1 MHTDPV
7 VQDPTQAL
15 AVVGMAGRFPDAP
28 DVESFWRLLMERH
41 DAIGP
46 VPASRWDATAQLD
59 PQREIQAVGGFLT
72 DVDRFDATFF
82 GISPREAEM
91 LDPQQ
96 RLMLEAAWRALEDAG
111 TPARALAGSRTGVFV
126 GAGWHDYE
134 HVGRKSAAGVTQH
147 TAPGY
152 ALDMIAARVSY
163 FLGLTGPSLVVETG
177 CSSALVAAHL
187 AAQALRAGEVDA
199 AIIGGVAL
207 MLDPTASI
215 GLTYFG
221 GLSPD
226 GRCKAF
232 GAGAN
237 GFVRGEGVGALY
249 VKTVA
254 RAQADG
260 DRIHGVIAGTAVNND
275 GGGQSVVAPSPLGQE
290 RLLRDSYRHW
300 GIPAD
305 RVAYVE
311 AHGTGTSVGDPIEAG
326 AVGRVLGR
334 TRSADAGPLPIGSV
348 KTNIGHLEA
357 AAGIPGLFKALL
369 SLRHGVVPPS
379 LHSAELNPEIA
390 FDELNVTVVR
400 EPLPLPADEQVF
412 LGVSSFG
419 WGGTNA
425 HVVLTGAPRTETP
438 VTDDRPDVHRTDN
451 EHRTP
456 VLLPV
461 SAHSEQAL
469 AERAREL
476 RELLTGATDP
486 APEQLP
492 ALEQLSALAGTLA
505 WQRDQF
511 PVRAALLAADA
522 AGAAD
527 QLERLAA
534 DPAGAEPVPG
544 IFTGR
549 AATVGRTAFV
559 FPGQGSQ
566 WHAMGR
572 ELLAAEPVFAAVIH
586 RCAAALEPYTD
597 WDLVRV
603 VSGEAGEEWLSRID
617 MLQPTLWAVSLGL
630 CELWR
635 AAGVEPDVV
644 VGHSQG
650 EVTAATAAGILS
662 YEDGAM
668 VVARRSAIARRTS
681 GKGRMLAVDLSLDA
695 AKAALSGFEEGVSL
709 AVNNGPNSCVLSG
722 DTELVLA
729 LKELLEAEGTFCRL
743 VNVDYASHSPQ
754 MDELE
759 DDLLAALQSVR
770 PGRGGVELMS
780 TVRVAPL
787 EGPELDARYW
797 VDNLRRPVMF
807 ADAMERL
814 FDTGVTHVVEI
825 SPHPVLTPALE
836 QLAAQRPVP
845 PQVLSTLRRDQGSPD
860 TVRESMARAYVSG
873 LEPFGALPR
882 AAWAPVPPY
891 PWQRTVHW
899 VEQGR
904 RRAGSGAGEELR
916 LVPSVTEQGAWSGML
931 ELAPADI
938 PWVRDHRVYDAVVL
952 PGTGMLELALRT
964 ALARTGGA
972 HRTLAEVGLHSH
984 LTLTEEPVTVA
995 LGWRDDVTGGGS
1007 FTLSSLEPGGQGWV
1021 RHASARVLAEDTAP
1035 ETPSFPERL
1044 LGVDAAPAAAFYADC
1059 AARGLNYGPA
1069 FQGVVGL
1076 RAGAAECLA
1085 EVRLPEGCLAGGH
1098 PHRLHP
1104 ALWDAALQASIP
1116 LFPGEEAA
1124 VPVGVGRVHL
1134 HQDLAEPVTALWSHA
1149 VRRDGGEEVDLFLFD
1164 AERRPVLSLL
1174 GLRMRALAASADP
1187 GAVDAERIHRLE
1199 FRAAERVDGAADG
1212 TGAEQHT
1219 GRWAVC
1225 AADPVG
1231 GTAAWA
1237 RAGELAEA
1245 LGALGATA
1253 LAQVADGADAAR
1265 TEVWQERLATVEG
1278 LDGVVF
1284 LAPGADAG
1292 PDAQRAALAALA
1304 ALVRACSARPLV
1316 PRLVVVTADAQ
1327 LPPSAAGAVD
1337 PGAALY
1343 WGFGRVLRREHPE
1356 LRPVL
1361 VDVAGD
1367 EADWAVR
1374 CAVELSAED
1383 GADQVVL
1390 RGGERLVGRLVRG
1403 AAGPVDDPADPAR
1416 PRWRSAAPQPFRLA
1430 PDGRGTWDG
1439 LAFRPLE
1446 RRAPGAGEIE
1456 LAVGSAALNFIDVMK
1471 VMGTYPDPT
1480 ADARLLGLDG
1490 VGVVTRTGAG
1500 VTRFAPGDRVV
1511 ACTSGGALATHWTVL
1526 ADHAQHVPEGMAD
1539 ADAAAFPAVTITAW
1553 YGLRHLASLLPG
1565 ETVLIHSAAGGL
1577 GLAAIAVARL
1587 LGAEVLATAGSA
1599 HKRAR
1604 LRELGVRHVFDS
1616 RDLSWADEVRA
1627 ATGGRGVDVV
1637 LNSLTG
1643 AAIPLGLEVL
1653 AEGGRFVEVGKAD
1666 IYGGRTLPLDAF
1678 RKGIGL
1684 SSLDLAGVIARRPA
1698 LFTRLFAEV
1707 WERVEAGELA
1717 PLPVLSYPFARAAEA
1732 MREMSHGHHIG
1743 KFVLSDPST
1752 VTEVAPEPLRDGRFR
1767 GDGTYLITGGLG
1779 ALGLSLAEF
1788 MAGRGAGRLALVG
1801 RSAPTKEAAARIGAL
1816 RARGVLVETF
1826 AADVADAAAVRRV
1839 REQLPPLRGVVHAAG
1854 LLDDATV
1861 LNLTAEQLDRVLAPK
1876 VDGAVHLDAAT
1887 EGDPLD
1893 FFLLF
1898 SSAAALFGNAG
1909 QAAYAAGNAFMD
1921 ALAVDRRRRGLPA
1934 LSVQWGPFS
1943 DVGLAA
1949 ADDNRGARLAERG
1962 MAGFSTAE
1970 AWRALE
1976 GFLGADEQVVAYVP
1990 IDLRQYLEAYPDTAT
2005 LASWSALREL
2015 ARHGGGGSSAGAA
2028 FLAELRGAPQERWPE
2043 LLEAKVQELAGRV
2056 LRLEAGAIDRD
2067 TPFKSLG
2074 LDSLMGLELRNRLE
2088 AAFGL
2093 RLSPTLLWTYGSAR
2107 ALSAVLAERLL
2118 GDPAAGEDGEDGSSG
2133 EAATEGEG

>member
-7 VQDPTQAL
+7 AQDPTQAL

-28 DVESFWRLLMERH
+28 DVESFWRLMTERR
-41 DAIGP
+41 DAVRP
-46 VPASRWDATAQLD
+46 VPATRWDTTAQLD
-59 PQREIQAVGGFLT
+59 PEREIQAVGGFLD
-72 DVDRFDATFF
+72 DVDRFDAAFF

-111 TPARALAGSRTGVFV
+111 TPARALAGTRTGVFV

-134 HVGRKSAAGVTQH
+134 HVGRKSGSGVTQH

-199 AIIGGVAL
+199 AIVGGVAL

-215 GLTYFG
+215 GLTHFG

-249 VKTVA
+249 VKTLA
-254 RAQADG
+254 RALADG

-290 RLLRDSYRHW
+290 RLLRDSYRRW

-305 RVAYVE
+305 RVAYLE

-326 AVGRVLGR
+326 AVGRVLGQA
-334 TRSADAGPLPIGSV
+334 RSAQAGPLPIGSV

-379 LHSAELNPEIA
+379 LHSAELNPDIA
-390 FDELNVTVVR
+390 FDELNLTVVR
-400 EPLPLPADEQVF
+400 EPLALPADRQVF

-425 HVVLTGAPRTETP
+425 HVVLTGAPRADAP
-438 VTDDRPDVHRTDN
+438 APSAPAPAGADRA
-451 EHRTP
+451 

-461 SAHSEQAL
+461 SAHTEQAL
-469 AERAREL
+469 AQRAREL
-476 RELLTGATDP
+476 AEVLDAGA
-486 APEQLP
+486 APLP
-492 ALEQLSALAGTLA
+492 ALAGTLA
-505 WQRDQF
+505 WRRDHF
-511 PVRAALLAADA
+511 PLRAAVTAADA
-522 AGAAD
+522 TGAAAG
-527 QLERLAA
+527 LERLAA
-534 DPAGAEPVPG
+534 DPSAAGAGVL
-544 IFTGR
+544 TGR
-549 AATVGRTAFV
+549 AAPRGRTAFV

-572 ELLAAEPVFAAVIH
+572 ELLAADPVFAAVID
-586 RCAAALEPYTD
+586 RCAEALEPYTG
-597 WDLVRV
+597 WDLVEV
-603 VSGEAGEEWLSRID
+603 VSGAAGEEWLTRID
-617 MLQPTLWAVSLGL
+617 MLQPALWAVTLGL
-630 CELWR
+630 CEVWR

-662 YEDGAM
+662 YRDGAM

-681 GKGRMLAVDLSLDA
+681 GRGRMLAVDLSLDA

-754 MDELE
+754 MDALE
-759 DDLLAALQSVR
+759 DDLLAALGTVR
-770 PGRGGVELMS
+770 PGRGAVELMS

-787 EGPELDARYW
+787 EGPELDAPYW

-845 PQVLSTLRRDQGSPD
+845 PRVLSTLRRDQGSPD
-860 TVRESMARAYVSG
+860 MVRESMARAYVSG

-882 AAWAPVPPY
+882 DAWAPVPPY
-891 PWQRTVHW
+891 PWQRTAHW
-899 VEQGR
+899 VEPAR
-904 RRAGSGAGEELR
+904 RRTAGGAGEALR
-916 LVPSVTEQGAWSGML
+916 LVPSVTEQGAWTAAL

-952 PGTGMLELALRT
+952 PGTAMLELALRT

-972 HRTLAEVGLHSH
+972 HRTLADVALERH
-984 LTLTEEPVTVA
+984 LTLTDEPVTVA

-1007 FTLSSLEPGGQGWV
+1007 FTLSSLEPGAPGWV

-1035 ETPSFPERL
+1035 GVPAFPERL
-1044 LGVDAAPAAAFYADC
+1044 LRLDAAPGAAFYADC

-1069 FQGVVGL
+1069 FRGVLGL
-1076 RAGAAECLA
+1076 RADASQCLA
-1085 EVRLPEGCLAGGH
+1085 EVRAADGLLVGGH

-1104 ALWDAALQASIP
+1104 AVWDAALQASVP

-1124 VPVGVGRVHL
+1124 VPVGVRRVHL
-1134 HQDLAEPVTALWSHA
+1134 HQDLARPVTALWSHA
-1149 VRRDGGEEVDLFLFD
+1149 VRRGGGEEVDLFLFD
-1164 AERRPVLSLL
+1164 AQRRPLLSLL
-1174 GLRMRALAASADP
+1174 GLRMRPLAASADP
-1187 GAVDAERIHRLE
+1187 GAADAERIHRLE
-1199 FRAAERVDGAADG
+1199 WLPQDRPEAAGDAAS
-1212 TGAEQHT
+1212 

-1225 AADPVG
+1225 AADAVG
-1231 GTAAWA
+1231 GPAAWA

-1245 LGALGATA
+1245 LEALGGAS
-1253 LAQVADGADAAR
+1253 LAQVADGAAAER
-1265 TEVWQERLATVEG
+1265 EEVWAERLAPVDG
-1278 LDGVVF
+1278 LTGVVF
-1284 LAPGADAG
+1284 VAPRADAG
-1292 PDAQRAALAALA
+1292 PAAQRAGLLALA
-1304 ALVRACSARPLV
+1304 ALVRACAARPLV
-1316 PRLVVVTADAQ
+1316 PRLAVLTADAQ
-1327 LPPSAAGAVD
+1327 LPPSAPGEGD

-1361 VDVAGD
+1361 VDVDGADAG
-1367 EADWAVR
+1367 WAAR
-1374 CAVELSAED
+1374 CAAELAAGD

-1390 RGGERLVGRLVRG
+1390 RGGGRLVGRLVRG
-1403 AAGPVDDPADPAR
+1403 AATADAPAEPAR
-1416 PRWRSAAPQPFRLA
+1416 PAWRAGPAQPFRLA
-1430 PDGRGTWDG
+1430 PDRQGVWEG

-1456 LAVGSAALNFIDVMK
+1456 IAVSSAALNFIDVMK
-1471 VMGTYPDPT
+1471 VTGTYPDPS

-1490 VGVVTRTGAG
+1490 VGVVTRTGEG
-1500 VTRFAPGDRVV
+1500 VSRFAPGDRVV
-1511 ACTSGGALATHWTVL
+1511 ACAGGGALATHWTVL
-1526 ADHAQHVPEGMAD
+1526 ADHAQPVPAGLGDE
-1539 ADAAAFPAVTITAW
+1539 DAAAFPAVTVTAW
-1553 YGLRHLASLLPG
+1553 YGLRHLAALAPG
-1565 ETVLIHSAAGGL
+1565 ETVLVHSAAGGL
-1577 GLAAIAVARL
+1577 GLAAIEVARL
-1587 LGAEVLATAGSA
+1587 LGAEVLATAGTEE
-1599 HKRAR
+1599 KRAH
-1604 LRELGVRHVFDS
+1604 LRGLGIRHVFDS
-1616 RDLSWADEVRA
+1616 RDLSWAELVRE

-1666 IYGGRTLPLDAF
+1666 IHGGRTLGLEAF
-1678 RKGIGL
+1678 RKGISL

-1707 WERVEAGELA
+1707 WERVRAGELR
-1717 PLPVLSYPFARAAEA
+1717 PLPVLRRPFAQAAGA
-1732 MREMSHGHHIG
+1732 LREMARGRHIG
-1743 KFVLSDPST
+1743 KFVLSDPAT
-1752 VTEVAPEPLRDGRFR
+1752 VASVAPEPLRDGRFR

-1788 MAGRGAGRLALVG
+1788 LAERGAGRLALVG
-1801 RSAPTKEAAARIGAL
+1801 RSAPNGDAAARIAAL
-1816 RARGVLVETF
+1816 RARGVPVETF
-1826 AADVADAAAVRRV
+1826 AADVADPAAVRRV
-1839 REQLPPLRGVVHAAG
+1839 RAQLPPLRGVVHAAG

-1861 LNLTAEQLDRVLAPK
+1861 LNLTAERLHRVLAPK
-1876 VDGAVHLDAAT
+1876 VDGAVNLDAVT
-1887 EGDPLD
+1887 GDDPLD

-1909 QAAYAAGNAFMD
+1909 QAAYAAGNAFLD
-1921 ALAVDRRRRGLPA
+1921 ALAVARRRRGRPA
-1934 LSVQWGPFS
+1934 LSVQWGPFD

-1949 ADDNRGARLAERG
+1949 AADNRGARLAERG

-1976 GFLGADEQVVAYVP
+1976 GFLGGDEPVVGYVP
-1990 IDLRQYLEAYPDTAT
+1990 IDLRQYLEAYPDTVT
-2005 LASWSALREL
+2005 LESWSGLREL
-2015 ARHGGGGSSAGAA
+2015 ARDGGAGSSAGAA
-2028 FLAELRGAPQERWPE
+2028 LLAELRAAPAEHWPG
-2043 LLEAKVQELAGRV
+2043 LLEATVRELAGRV
-2056 LRLEAGAIDRD
+2056 LRLDSGTIERD
-2067 TPFKSLG
+2067 TPFKALG

-2093 RLSPTLLWTYGSAR
+2093 RLSPTLLWTYGTPR

-2118 GDPAAGEDGEDGSSG
+2118 GGQPGEGADTATDGEG
-2133 EAATEGEG
+2133 